1 MLKKQTIIK
10 IKSPRLRDIRLN
22 LRAVLMNV
30 YYDQES
36 ALKAVWLGAE
46 KDEQL
51 PLLRKLED
59 FRQNY
64 RDSILVCSACTKLDG
79 DRVYFP
85 RHKCWY
91 CTDCLKN
98 GGIPSLRKLRKKAF

>member
-1 MLKKQTIIK
+1 
-10 IKSPRLRDIRLN
+10 
-22 LRAVLMNV
+22 MNV
-30 YYDQES
+30 YYDQ
-36 ALKAVWLGAE
+36 KAILQAIWLGAE

-64 RDSILVCSACTKLDG
+64 RDSILVCSICSKLDG
-79 DRVYFP
+79 DRVYYP

-91 CTDCLKN
+91 CTDCLRK
-98 GGIPSLRKLRKKAF
+98 GVIPSLKELRK